1 MPHAFPERA
10 QSAFVVGQ
18 DGILRAG
25 CQPAPLACLRAFT
38 GGLTTRRWSF
48 YIFSSGGGA
57 HELGIGDFDFEFL
70 QKLGVLAHLLA

>member
-1 MPHAFPERA
+1 MSIPARTGSKKAGETACPSTLRQGGAGAF
-10 QSAFVVGQ
+10 
-18 DGILRAG
+18 
-25 CQPAPLACLRAFT
+25 ACH
-38 GGLTTRRWSF
+38 WSF

>member
-1 MPHAFPERA
+1 MGTAGIRVMIG
-10 QSAFVVGQ
+10 SAF
-18 DGILRAG
+18 GIFVSPNVFSIGR
-25 CQPAPLACLRAFT
+25 CFPAPAVPPLR
-38 GGLTTRRWSF
+38 GGIWSF